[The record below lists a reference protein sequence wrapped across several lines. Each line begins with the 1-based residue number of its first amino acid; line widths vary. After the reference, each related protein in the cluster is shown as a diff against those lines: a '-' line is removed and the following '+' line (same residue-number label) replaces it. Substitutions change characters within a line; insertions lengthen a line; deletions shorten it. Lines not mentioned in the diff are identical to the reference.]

1 MVCAEVNTDVQGFS
15 FGSVIETKVPLL
27 SKLVTIK
34 FLNKKF
40 WNNQEIP
47 LLKQNAYRL
56 KFFEL

>member
-15 FGSVIETKVPLL
+15 FGSVSETKVPLL

-40 WNNQEIP
+40 RNNQEIP
-47 LLKQNAYRL
+47 LLKQNAID
-56 KFFEL
+56 